1 MDEYITPDKFRK
13 AGISIPVLS
22 RIKDL
27 LIGTEETITV
37 EWLSPDYTSKEMTIL
52 WGLFQLK
59 TEKGEKRTFIVRGK
73 PGFCAAVI
81 EKLQQDGRIVRKI
94 QGSK

>member
-1 MDEYITPDKFRK
+1 MPEYITSDKFK
-13 AGISIPVLS
+13 NAGISIPVFS
-22 RIKDL
+22 KIKDFF
-27 LIGTEETITV
+27 GPEETITV
-37 EWLSPDYTSKEMTIL
+37 EWLSPDYTSKEITIL

-81 EKLQQDGRIVRKI
+81 EKLQQDGKIVRKI
-94 QGSK
+94 QGS

>member
-1 MDEYITPDKFRK
+1 MAEYITPDQFKK
-13 AGISIPVLS
+13 AGISIPVFS
-22 RIKDL
+22 RFKDFF
-27 LIGTEETITV
+27 GAEETITV
-37 EWLSPDYTSKEMTIL
+37 EWLSPDYTSKQMRIL

-81 EKLQQDGRIVRKI
+81 DKLQQDGKIVRKI
-94 QGSK
+94 QGS